1 MIRTDILL
9 LSAMLALAVGCGDDS
24 TAAAPDV
31 KTLPVPDVTVSVSDQ
46 TATVRWSIS
55 EPVEAVRFTFELYA
69 GDAAAPLQSA
79 TTRLG
84 SQRFEMETGVSYRFR
99 VLAAAPLGSAEWQD
113 SEFSDFV
120 VFSGDMLGTPAARLV
135 EKSDDSATL
144 SWTAV
149 AGAAEYAYELYEGD
163 DAAPCRA
170 AATIRTTV
178 ELTGLSA
185 NTAYRFRVKAVAE
198 EEGDDSSYSEPVAFT
213 TDRSSVDP
221 GVDLGL
227 PLADENDGVLRAF
240 PGAEGGGMYT
250 TGGRGG
256 KVYHVTNLN
265 DSGAGSFRAA
275 AEASGKRIVVFDVA
289 GTVHLTSD
297 LRIRNGNLTV
307 AGQTA
312 PGGGVCIAG
321 GTVVI
326 DADNVI
332 IRYMRFRLGDL
343 NTGGNLSDGSDT
355 IWGRYHKDIIL
366 DHCSM
371 SWSIDEC
378 ASFYANQNFTMQW
391 CLLTESLR
399 KSAHGKGDHGY
410 GGIWGG
416 RNASFHH
423 NLLANHDSRNARID
437 HPGIY
442 GSYLSTH
449 RGNVDYRNNVIYN
462 WGSNTTYGGEDGS
475 FNIVNNYYKPGPASK
490 EKKYFVD
497 AYWYNSSSNVGSA
510 YPRLYMSGNYHA
522 GSYASSI
529 NGDQWSGVYYHP
541 QGNDPST
548 TDGRLS
554 APLSIKAGDA
564 TVCHT
569 TTHTAAGAFD
579 AVLSYAGAS
588 LCRDAVDKRA
598 ETDARS
604 GKATWFGVISDINGD
619 SISPFCQVPDRK
631 RGDALMDINPG
642 VFTKRLDNGTGP
654 TFMNCTGYSEEDH
667 AYQHKQFLCEGID
680 SITDYLDKRGI
691 DLHKSMVEFGT
702 YDYSLSQRGIDIGLD
717 ASTNVPGIYA
727 AGICCGNVRGNITSA
742 SVWGDVAGESVAEY
756 VKTVD
761 DYDVSGDP
769 AIQEHI
775 DFYNALMNRPEGAD
789 WLEANSSLQVIM
801 NDYVGLKL
809 RSEDMMRAG
818 IKYLDDLKA
827 YAKSDIGC
835 EDAHQLM
842 RTMELFDLIDLAKA
856 VAITSRNRKE
866 SRGNH
871 KRIDY
876 DYTNPLLTGMF
887 QTIHLDK
894 DGEPVLEWRKRV
906 TKEQ

>member
-9 LSAMLALAVGCGDDS
+9 LSGMLALAVGCGADS
-24 TAAAPDV
+24 TAAVPDM
-31 KTLPVPDVTVSVSDQ
+31 KTLPVPDVAVAVSDR

-79 TTRLG
+79 TTRLQ
-84 SQRFEMETGVSYRFR
+84 SQRFELEPGASYRFR
-99 VLAAAPLGSAEWQD
+99 VLAAAPLGSAGWQD
-113 SEFSDFV
+113 SAFSDFAT
-120 VFSGDMLGTPAARLV
+120 FSTEGPA
-135 EKSDDSATL
+135 
-144 SWTAV
+144 
-149 AGAAEYAYELYEGD
+149 
-163 DAAPCRA
+163 
-170 AATIRTTV
+170 
-178 ELTGLSA
+178 
-185 NTAYRFRVKAVAE
+185 
-198 EEGDDSSYSEPVAFT
+198 
-213 TDRSSVDP
+213 DP
-221 GVDLGL
+221 DVDLGL
-227 PLADENDGVLRAF
+227 PLANENDGVLRAF

-256 KVYHVTNLN
+256 RIYRVTNLN

-275 AEASGKRIVVFDVA
+275 VEASGKRIVVFDVA
-289 GTVHLTSD
+289 GTIHLTSD
-297 LRIRNGNLTV
+297 LRIRNDNLTV

-321 GTVVI
+321 GTVVV

-416 RNASFHH
+416 KNASFHH

-437 HPGIY
+437 HPGVY
-442 GSYLSTH
+442 GCYLSTH

-475 FNIVNNYYKPGPASK
+475 FNVVNNYYKPGPASK
-490 EKKYFVD
+490 EKRYFVD
-497 AYWYNSSSNVGSA
+497 AYWHNSSSNVGSA

-522 GSYASSI
+522 GSYAASI

-548 TDGRLS
+548 TEGRLA
-554 APLSIKAGDA
+554 APLPIKAGGV

-588 LCRDAVDKRA
+588 LCRDAVDRRA

-604 GKATWFGVISDINGD
+604 G
-619 SISPFCQVPDRK
+619 R
-631 RGDALMDINPG
+631 
-642 VFTKRLDNGTGP
+642 P
-654 TFMNCTGYSEEDH
+654 TFPDGGNGSTG
-667 AYQHKQFLCEGID
+667 GIID
-680 SITDYLDKRGI
+680 SQAAVGGWPELTATAGEIARAAVDTDGDGIPDHYEDLLGLDPQDASAAAATTLDPQKLYSNIEVYLHYLVRDIT
-691 DLHKSMVEFGT
+691 
-702 YDYSLSQRGIDIGLD
+702 LSQ
-717 ASTNVPGIYA
+717 
-727 AGICCGNVRGNITSA
+727 
-742 SVWGDVAGESVAEY
+742 
-756 VKTVD
+756 VKGGSYT
-761 DYDVSGDP
+761 
-769 AIQEHI
+769 
-775 DFYNALMNRPEGAD
+775 AL
-789 WLEANSSLQVIM
+789 Q
-801 NDYVGLKL
+801 
-809 RSEDMMRAG
+809 
-818 IKYLDDLKA
+818 
-827 YAKSDIGC
+827 
-835 EDAHQLM
+835 
-842 RTMELFDLIDLAKA
+842 
-856 VAITSRNRKE
+856 
-866 SRGNH
+866 
-871 KRIDY
+871 
-876 DYTNPLLTGMF
+876 
-887 QTIHLDK
+887 
-894 DGEPVLEWRKRV
+894 
-906 TKEQ
+906 

>member
-31 KTLPVPDVTVSVSDQ
+31 KILPVPDVTVSVSDQ

-144 SWTAV
+144 SWTTV

-321 GTVVI
+321 GTVVV

-598 ETDARS
+598 ETDASS
-604 GKATWFGVISDINGD
+604 GNATFPDGGNG
-619 SISPFCQVPDRK
+619 S
-631 RGDALMDINPG
+631 
-642 VFTKRLDNGTGP
+642 TG
-654 TFMNCTGYSEEDH
+654 G
-667 AYQHKQFLCEGID
+667 LID
-680 SITDYLDKRGI
+680 SQAAVGGWPELTATADQIARAAVDTDGDGIPDYYEELLGLDPKDASDAAATTLDPQKLYSNIEVYFHYLVRD
-691 DLHKSMVEFGT
+691 VT
-702 YDYSLSQRGIDIGLD
+702 LSQ
-717 ASTNVPGIYA
+717 
-727 AGICCGNVRGNITSA
+727 
-742 SVWGDVAGESVAEY
+742 
-756 VKTVD
+756 VKGGSYT
-761 DYDVSGDP
+761 
-769 AIQEHI
+769 
-775 DFYNALMNRPEGAD
+775 AL
-789 WLEANSSLQVIM
+789 Q
-801 NDYVGLKL
+801 
-809 RSEDMMRAG
+809 
-818 IKYLDDLKA
+818 
-827 YAKSDIGC
+827 
-835 EDAHQLM
+835 
-842 RTMELFDLIDLAKA
+842 
-856 VAITSRNRKE
+856 
-866 SRGNH
+866 
-871 KRIDY
+871 
-876 DYTNPLLTGMF
+876 
-887 QTIHLDK
+887 
-894 DGEPVLEWRKRV
+894 
-906 TKEQ
+906 